1 MTTPEPNASSGDA
14 LLHGRATS
22 GRRMVENTLTTA
34 LSASW
39 AIAGLGSAAGWG
51 AAPAPGASAP
61 ASNQPQST
69 KRSAGLMMDFLAG
82 WTRGILTQKLK
93 LAPRTEVCTWRT
105 PPADRALGPRP
116 ERPALRRW
124 AGAAGRCR
132 SALPS

>member
-69 KRSAGLMMDFLAG
+69 KRSAGLMNGFPRRVA
-82 WTRGILTQKLK
+82 TRDSD
-93 LAPRTEVCTWRT
+93 TEAQACSLN
-105 PPADRALGPRP
+105 LG
-116 ERPALRRW
+116 ECAQDM
-124 AGAAGRCR
+124 
-132 SALPS
+132 